1 MKEASPNAKY
11 ETRRNALEALRRI
24 CKSIMLCDET
34 QIRHELMKDSVELG
48 DFAAA
53 MTTIAARMTEAERGR
68 YKKEGM
74 YEKLE
79 ELQRYC
85 DWETD
90 MEGLADLLAVFER
103 DGDRGRGGDE
113 ATRGVDGLSAGRSA
127 SAERS
132 ASSESTS
139 SFSSPKTPKPVEA
152 APPQRTKVFSV
163 MELS

>member
-1 MKEASPNAKY
+1 MGDIIAVLSDSRESIMKEASPNAKY

-85 DWETD
+85 D
-90 MEGLADLLAVFER
+90 
-103 DGDRGRGGDE
+103 
-113 ATRGVDGLSAGRSA
+113 
-127 SAERS
+127 
-132 ASSESTS
+132 
-139 SFSSPKTPKPVEA
+139 
-152 APPQRTKVFSV
+152 
-163 MELS
+163 